1 MLRKWNEQE
10 IAAAVECLK
19 KGMSAGATAKQ
30 MSEQGWRKDVGGI
43 SRNAVIGVWS
53 RNADTSDPSIVINR
67 GRITLPQS
75 RPKKVQS
82 KANIYL
88 SKQEVP
94 EDGYQFHELV
104 NGVCRFPFGD
114 PDTEAIRYCG
124 HPVDYSRGHS
134 YCAKHYALCYY
145 PTRTK

>member
-30 MSEQGWRKDVGGI
+30 MSEQGWRNDVGGI

-53 RNADTSDPSIVINR
+53 RNADASDPSIVSKR
-67 GRITLPQS
+67 GSITLPQR
-75 RPKKVQS
+75 RPKKVQY

-88 SKQEVP
+88 SNQEVP
-94 EDGYQFHELV
+94 EDGYQFDELTS
-104 NGVCRFPFGD
+104 GVCRFPFGD
-114 PDTEAIRYCG
+114 PDVEPIRYCG
-124 HPVDYSRGHS
+124 NPVDYSKSQS

-145 PTRTK
+145 PTRSR